1 MKPSH
6 RDQLLHTLAAFTC
19 ALPQTLDAQAT
30 AAALAVVQDSLAV
43 ALGALRHPAA
53 QAGRRYA
60 RHAQVRQGATL
71 WGSGECVPAELAAL
85 VNAVPLRGYDYNDLY
100 IGRSGG
106 HPSDLLPGLMAL
118 AEARGRS
125 GSALL
130 TALAVGYEVALEL
143 FDSFDLHAMGWD
155 YPVATGLGAVCAAAR
170 LIGLDA
176 TQTREALA
184 IMATTHFV
192 SDEVESGELNARGDL
207 TMWKR
212 FNAGNAVRQAI
223 AACQLAEA
231 GVEGAVR
238 PFEGRSGFL
247 SKLAVAPEDVQSL
260 LARLQTARPLAR
272 PLTRIGQ
279 VTFKRWPVGSRAQSA
294 IQSAL
299 QLHQQLKTE
308 GIDPWSLAA
317 VQIDSDQ
324 GVYQHLVGSRADP
337 YHPHSRETAD
347 HSLPYI
353 VTAALL
359 DGQIK
364 VDAFDPA
371 RVCEPRR
378 QAFLAGRVKAQPS
391 AELSQGAAGGFL
403 SRVSVRTSHGREIV
417 GEAKAPPGHRLQP
430 FAAADFDHK
439 LRENVEPLFGAVRAD
454 EIIRAVRAL
463 PQAATLAPFV
473 ALTRLADA
481 AAIDGVP
488 AA

>member
-6 RDQLLHTLAAFTC
+6 HDQLLHSLAAFTC
-19 ALPQTLDAQAT
+19 KLPTTLDAPAT
-30 AAALAVVQDSLAV
+30 EAALAVVQDSLAV

-53 QAGRRYA
+53 QAGRCYA
-60 RHAQVRQGATL
+60 RHAQVKQGATL

-106 HPSDLLPGLMAL
+106 HPSDILPGVMAL
-118 AEARGRS
+118 AEARGLR
-125 GSALL
+125 GSVMLS
-130 TALAVGYEVALEL
+130 ALAVGYEVTLEL
-143 FDSFDLHAMGWD
+143 FDSFDLHGTGWD
-155 YPVATGLGAVCAAAR
+155 YPVATGLGAVCACAR
-170 LIGLDA
+170 LIDLDEA
-176 TQTREALA
+176 RTREALA
-184 IMATTHFV
+184 IMAITHFV

-212 FNAGNAVRQAI
+212 FNAGQAVRQAI

-238 PFEGRSGFL
+238 PFEGRTGFL
-247 SKLAVAPEDVQSL
+247 SKLAMQPTDVQPL
-260 LARLQTARPLAR
+260 IARLQAPRALI
-272 PLTRIGQ
+272 RITE

-299 QLHQQLKTE
+299 QLHQQLKAE

-347 HSLPYI
+347 HALPYI

-359 DGQIK
+359 DGQVK

-378 QAFLAGRVKAQPS
+378 QAFLAERVKAQPS
-391 AELSQGAAGGFL
+391 AELRQGAAGGFL
-403 SRVSVRTSHGREIV
+403 SRVSVRTSDGREFV

-430 FAAADFDHK
+430 FAATDFDHK
-439 LRENVEPLFGAVRAD
+439 LRENVEPLFGIARAD
-454 EIIRAVRAL
+454 EIIRCVRTL
-463 PQAATLAPFV
+463 PQAPTLATLA
-473 ALTRLADA
+473 ALTKLADA
-481 AAIDGVP
+481 AVIDGLP

>member
-1 MKPSH
+1 
-6 RDQLLHTLAAFTC
+6 
-19 ALPQTLDAQAT
+19 
-30 AAALAVVQDSLAV
+30 
-43 ALGALRHPAA
+43 
-53 QAGRRYA
+53 
-60 RHAQVRQGATL
+60 
-71 WGSGECVPAELAAL
+71 
-85 VNAVPLRGYDYNDLY
+85 
-100 IGRSGG
+100 
-106 HPSDLLPGLMAL
+106 
-118 AEARGRS
+118 
-125 GSALL
+125 
-130 TALAVGYEVALEL
+130 
-143 FDSFDLHAMGWD
+143 
-155 YPVATGLGAVCAAAR
+155 
-170 LIGLDA
+170 
-176 TQTREALA
+176 
-184 IMATTHFV
+184 
-192 SDEVESGELNARGDL
+192 
-207 TMWKR
+207 MWKR

-260 LARLQTARPLAR
+260 LARLQTARPL
-272 PLTRIGQ
+272 TRIGQ

-299 QLHQQLKTE
+299 QLHQQLKAE

-359 DGQIK
+359 DGQVK

-403 SRVSVRTSHGREIV
+403 SRVSVRTSDGREIV

-439 LRENVEPLFGAVRAD
+439 LRENVEPLFGAARAD
-454 EIIRAVRAL
+454 EIIRGVRAL
-463 PQAATLAPFV
+463 PQAATLATLA

-481 AAIDGVP
+481 ATIDASP

>member
-6 RDQLLHTLAAFTC
+6 HDQLLHTLAAFTGQ
-19 ALPQTLDAQAT
+19 LPHTLDAQAT

-106 HPSDLLPGLMAL
+106 HPSDMLPGLMAL
-118 AEARGRS
+118 AEARGLG

-130 TALAVGYEVALEL
+130 NALAVGYEVALEL
-143 FDSFDLHAMGWD
+143 FDSLDLHAMGWD
-155 YPVATGLGAVCAAAR
+155 YPVATGLGAVCACAR

-176 TQTREALA
+176 AQTREALA

-192 SDEVESGELNARGDL
+192 SDEVESGELNGRGDL

-231 GVEGAVR
+231 RVEGAVR

-260 LARLQTARPLAR
+260 LARLQTARPL
-272 PLTRIGQ
+272 TRIGQ

-299 QLHQQLKTE
+299 QLHQQLKAE

-359 DGQIK
+359 DGQVK

-378 QAFLAGRVKAQPS
+378 QAFLAGRVKAQHS

-403 SRVSVRTSHGREIV
+403 SRVSVRTSDGREII

-439 LRENVEPLFGAVRAD
+439 LRENVEPLFGAARAD
-454 EIIRAVRAL
+454 EIIRGVRAL
-463 PQAATLAPFV
+463 PQAATLATLA

-481 AAIDGVP
+481 ATIDASP

>member
-6 RDQLLHTLAAFTC
+6 HDQLLHSLAAFTVE
-19 ALPQTLDAQAT
+19 LPATLDAQAT
-30 AAALAVVQDSLAV
+30 EAALAVVQDSLAV

-60 RHAQVRQGATL
+60 RHAQVKQGATL

-106 HPSDLLPGLMAL
+106 HPSDMLPGLMAV
-118 AEARGRS
+118 AEARGLS

-130 TALAVGYEVALEL
+130 TALALGYEVALAL

-155 YPVATGLGAVCAAAR
+155 YPVATGLAAVCACSR
-170 LIGLDA
+170 LIGLDEA
-176 TQTREALA
+176 HTREALA

-260 LARLQTARPLAR
+260 IARLQAPRS
-272 PLTRIGQ
+272 LTRIAQ

-347 HSLPYI
+347 HALPYI

-359 DGQIK
+359 DGQVK

-378 QAFLAGRVKAQPS
+378 QAFLAERVKAQPS

-403 SRVSVRTSHGREIV
+403 SRVSVRTSDGREMV

-439 LRENVEPLFGAVRAD
+439 LRENVEPLFGVARAD
-454 EIIRAVRAL
+454 EIIRCVRTL
-463 PQAATLAPFV
+463 PQAATLATLA

-481 AAIDGVP
+481 AAIDGP
-488 AA
+488 SAD